1 VRRRPPTSKEADLR
15 DSAAACRRCFLL
27 EVREGENC
35 DVWVR
40 ILLYMY
46 ALQLQLYSR
55 AYMYAVRTVPW
66 IWALLD
72 GQQPGA
78 KVRSY
83 AVSVRKKRELSSDR
97 PKTDDL
103 HDIVYCR
110 IFPAA
115 DSEPD

>member
-1 VRRRPPTSKEADLR
+1 
-15 DSAAACRRCFLL
+15 
-27 EVREGENC
+27 VREGENC

-46 ALQLQLYSR
+46 ALQLIVQLESCTHVRTLYSR
-55 AYMYAVRTVPW
+55 AYSPYAVRTVPW

-103 HDIVYCR
+103 HDIVCCR

>member
-1 VRRRPPTSKEADLR
+1 
-15 DSAAACRRCFLL
+15 
-27 EVREGENC
+27 
-35 DVWVR
+35 
-40 ILLYMY
+40 MY
-46 ALQLQLYSR
+46 ALQYGCR
-55 AYMYAVRTVPW
+55 AYAVRTVPW
-66 IWALLD
+66 IWALLG

-103 HDIVYCR
+103 HDIVCCR

-115 DSEPD
+115 RSMLYLP